1 MVSDRLG
8 LIDAREVNS
17 VAIGTDGSG
26 AGIVARVGRFGPYVE
41 RGPQRAT
48 IPGEIPPDELT
59 VEAALELIDKP
70 SDDRVLGDD
79 PDTGLPVIARAGRF
93 GPYVQVGTAEDTG
106 KKKPK
111 TASLLR
117 SMTLDGIEL
126 ADALKLLTLPRTVG
140 TDPADGTPI
149 TAQNGRYGPYI
160 QKGSDS
166 RTLESEELMF
176 TITLEECLAI
186 LAQPKGRRRQA
197 AAQPPLRELGADPA
211 SGQPMVIKDGR
222 WGPYV
227 TDGQTNASLRTGDAV
242 ETLTPER
249 AAELLQLRRERGPAK
264 RPARR
269 KSAAS
274 GKRTTRQKKAS

>member
-1 MVSDRLG
+1 
-8 LIDAREVNS
+8 
-17 VAIGTDGSG
+17 
-26 AGIVARVGRFGPYVE
+26 
-41 RGPQRAT
+41 
-48 IPGEIPPDELT
+48 
-59 VEAALELIDKP
+59 
-70 SDDRVLGDD
+70 
-79 PDTGLPVIARAGRF
+79 
-93 GPYVQVGTAEDTG
+93 
-106 KKKPK
+106 
-111 TASLLR
+111 
-117 SMTLDGIEL
+117 MTLTSSPQ
-126 ADALKLLTLPRTVG
+126 AS
-140 TDPADGTPI
+140 DGTPI

-242 ETLTPER
+242 ETITPER

-274 GKRTTRQKKAS
+274 SKRTTRQKKAS